1 LGVVAAGL
9 YAVHSIAMPYL
20 SSLYNGWTASMRAR
34 QEEQERQRLDAQK
47 AVEELR
53 KVQDNLVAAGESMAE
68 AARLLKEQATR

>member
-1 LGVVAAGL
+1 
-9 YAVHSIAMPYL
+9 
-20 SSLYNGWTASMRAR
+20 MRAR